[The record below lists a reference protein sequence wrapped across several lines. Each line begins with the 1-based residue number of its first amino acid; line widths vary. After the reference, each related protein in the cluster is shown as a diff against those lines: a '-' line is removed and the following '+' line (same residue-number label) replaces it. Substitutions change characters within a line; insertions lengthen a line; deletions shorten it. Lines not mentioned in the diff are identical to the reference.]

1 VAAAVLLASCLS
13 GCGSSSLKLK
23 TGAIE
28 HAIAHS
34 IRVEHGLRATVRCPS
49 AVPRKVGSVFTCTAS
64 LEVGTYPVLVTET
77 NGRGHVRYQNLT
89 PLITLD
95 IATVERG
102 ITLSILH
109 QRHLH
114 STVTC
119 PTEVLQEAG
128 VAFTCTAAVNG
139 QSYPFS
145 VTEVDNSGH
154 VRYSEGQ

>member
-1 VAAAVLLASCLS
+1 MVLLVSCLS

-23 TGAIE
+23 TGVIE

-34 IRVEHGLRATVRCPS
+34 ILTEHRLYATVRCPS
-49 AVPRKVGSVFTCTAS
+49 AVPRKAGSVFTCTAS
-64 LEVGTYPVLVTET
+64 LEVGTYPVSVTET
-77 NGRGHVRYQNLT
+77 NGHGHVRYQNLT

-102 ITLSILH
+102 ITQSILR

-119 PTEVLQEAG
+119 PTEVLQKVG
-128 VAFTCTAAVNG
+128 IAFTCTAAVNG

-145 VTEVDNSGH
+145 VTEVDNGGH
-154 VRYSEGQ
+154 VRYTEGQ